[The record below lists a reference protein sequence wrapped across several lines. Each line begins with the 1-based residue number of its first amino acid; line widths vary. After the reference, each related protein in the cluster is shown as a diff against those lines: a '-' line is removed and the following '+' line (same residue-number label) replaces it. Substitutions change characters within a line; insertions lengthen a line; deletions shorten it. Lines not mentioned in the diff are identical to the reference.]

1 MNGELFRQ
9 ALSRIKPEA
18 GGEKKVVNP
27 YVVWVLLAAIL
38 FLAFSSFSE
47 SDEKKTKAAEP
58 QTNQEQTQTQERYRE
73 KLEERLKETL
83 QKISGTGQ
91 VSVFIHMEDG
101 GERILAADRSQSS
114 QEDVEDGQEASRMEE
129 ESHVI
134 LWEQD
139 GAEVPYIIKER
150 LPEPIGVLVVAEGAD
165 DEKVRQEIYE
175 AVRAIFGLPAHRIK
189 ITN

>member
-1 MNGELFRQ
+1 MNGEFFRQ
-9 ALSRIKPEA
+9 ALSRIKPEV
-18 GGEKKVVNP
+18 GGEKKAVNP

-47 SDEKKTKAAEP
+47 SDEKKRRDAEP
-58 QTNQEQTQTQERYRE
+58 QTNQKQTQTQEGYRE
-73 KLEERLKETL
+73 KLEERLAETL

-91 VSVFIHMEDG
+91 VSVFLYMEDG

-139 GAEVPYIIKER
+139 GEETPYIIKER
-150 LPEPIGVLVVAEGAD
+150 FPEPTGVLVVVEGAG
-165 DEKVRQEIYE
+165 DERVRQEIYE